1 MNAMNEAISKI
12 GVVPVIKLNHPE
24 RDAAALAKALCAGGV
39 PVAELTFRAAG
50 ADTAMKLMKEA
61 CPDMLV
67 GAGTV
72 TTTAQID
79 ATIEAGGQFI
89 VTPGFDAE
97 LVAYAQE
104 KNIPI
109 YPGCTTPTD
118 YHAALKFGQ

>member
-24 RDAAALAKALCAGGV
+24 KDAAPLAKALCAGGV
-39 PVAELTFRAAG
+39 PVAEVTFRAAG
-50 ADTAMKLMKEA
+50 AEKAIQLMKEA
-61 CPDMLV
+61 CLEMIV

-72 TTTAQID
+72 TTTAHID
-79 ATIEAGGQFI
+79 ATIAAGGQFI
-89 VTPGFDAE
+89 VTPGFDPE

-104 KNIPI
+104 KNIPV

-118 YHAALKFGQ
+118 YHAAL